1 MHKQSLVRRFTRRL
15 SVVSTAV
22 AATSA
27 VLVVT
32 SASPVLG
39 DTGCPT
45 AVAPALVSGSYE
57 IDTAAKLQWLRESV
71 SVSGAMSNSYKV
83 TANINMSGCT
93 WTVGIGSTSTPFSG
107 TFDGNNKTISNL
119 TINNT
124 SSHTGIAL
132 FRYLTGTLSDL
143 TLASPSVTGTS
154 NHVAAFVGEVRS
166 GATITNLTAT
176 GVSISGG
183 QQTGGAF
190 GRTAGGSTVQGV
202 TVSGTVSAPSGVGGG
217 VVGSAEGPMSGLTS
231 TATVTGDYYLGGLA
245 GMVSTAGALTN
256 SSSSGNVTGSS
267 SVGGAAGLVSGTSP
281 TCGTLTSVTTSG
293 SISGTSQ
300 VGGLIGYVD
309 CYSVVRS
316 SSSATVTAT
325 SIQVGG
331 LVGYE
336 NIRGS
341 ITGSYFTGQVQG
353 SEQVGG
359 IAGASR
365 STITD
370 TYSSGTVTAT
380 ASPNGGRA
388 GGLVG
393 WLLNGAVLTRTYATG
408 SVTAPASGSPT
419 VGGLIGYYTGG
430 TISSSGWDTQ
440 TTGQT
445 TSGGT
450 GANGY
455 TTQQMRDYV
464 LYDSDNLNWPIT
476 NGVSPGNG
484 VSTGTT
490 WSICSGTHGGYP
502 FLTWS
507 GYSGTCRPTMAY
519 NGNGHTGGTQPS
531 DPTTPYTSGSTVTV
545 LGNTGSLTKTSRIFS
560 GWNTKADGTG
570 LAYVSGDTFSIT
582 VPVML
587 FAVWTTTPAVV
598 YGANGG
604 SGTASVTTG
613 ASGSTVTLGTG
624 SGLTKSGFTLSRWD
638 TASAGNG
645 ISYTLGQ
652 SITMPAGGLVLYA
665 VWTPAAPTTTT
676 TAAPATTSPTTTV
689 AASAPTTVASG
700 GASTP
705 TVTTSTTTP
714 STSAGQSSTSPGV
727 VTPTTAAQTGAS
739 AGSGSSSAAAST
751 TTTIANTTSTTAA
764 PPSDAPD
771 VDGVSVGE
779 VGATVAG
786 RPATAKVDTV
796 DGSLIVEVGG
806 GVIKYSVK
814 GEDGAARA
822 IAQGEQIFL
831 RAGDTVRVDFA
842 GFAAQAESS
851 AWLSPGKML
860 LGTTRLENGAGF
872 VEGVVDGS
880 APEGDRRIA
889 VATESADGDPVVVA
903 YGVSIAEGESSG
915 TSWSVLLL
923 VIVGLAVVG
932 GLLIPAARRRR
943 DEENA

>member
-1 MHKQSLVRRFTRRL
+1 MRGTSSVNQLLRRVSAV
-15 SVVSTAV
+15 SVVV
-22 AATSA
+22 ATSLA
-27 VLVVT
+27 ITGPSSV
-32 SASPVLG
+32 SA
-39 DTGCPT
+39 DTGCATAAAPT
-45 AVAPALVSGSYE
+45 LVSSVYE
-57 IDTAAKLQWLRESV
+57 VDTPAKLQWV
-71 SVSGAMSNSYKV
+71 KDSGSMSAAYKL
-83 TANINMSGCT
+83 TSNINLSGCT
-93 WTVGIGSTSTPFSG
+93 WSNGIGSFGTPFSG
-107 TFDGNNKTISNL
+107 TFNGNGMTVSNL
-119 TINNT
+119 TISAGNVQ
-124 SSHTGIAL
+124 GIGL
-132 FRYLTGTLSDL
+132 FDYVSGSVSDL
-143 TLASPSVTGTS
+143 TLASPSVTGTGNADGS
-154 NHVAAFVGEVRS
+154 LIGQLN
-166 GATITNLTAT
+166 AT
-176 GVSISGG
+176 GTVTDIQVTGAAVSGNQMVGG
-183 QQTGGAF
+183 VIGYAL
-190 GRTAGGSTVQGV
+190 AGSTVT
-202 TVSGTVSAPSGVGGG
+202 TVEATGSVNSSGGVGGG
-217 VVGSAEGPMSGLTS
+217 IFGSTYGNATDLVSSVVVTGLYTLGGIIGSAGSSALITNGIASGDVTATNSTAGGAVGSA
-231 TATVTGDYYLGGLA
+231 A
-245 GMVSTAGALTN
+245 GVRPACPSITN
-256 SSSSGNVTGSS
+256 VRSSGRVESPIYS
-267 SVGGAAGLVSGTSP
+267 GGVL
-281 TCGTLTSVTTSG
+281 
-293 SISGTSQ
+293 
-300 VGGLIGYVD
+300 GYGD
-309 CYSVVRS
+309 CYFITRS
-316 SSSATVTAT
+316 SSSSVVISTGQHA
-325 SIQVGG
+325 GG
-331 LVGYE
+331 IV
-336 NIRGS
+336 
-341 ITGSYFTGQVQG
+341 SYDNMPGEISKSFFTGQV
-353 SEQVGG
+353 SATESVGG
-359 IAGASR
+359 IAGLSR
-365 STITD
+365 SVITD
-370 TYSSGTVTAT
+370 TYSKGTVTASSGT
-380 ASPNGGRA
+380 NGGRA

-393 WLLNGAVLTRTYATG
+393 WLRNTG
-408 SVTAPASGSPT
+408 GSYPNASITNSFAAGVVTPPASNSST
-419 VGGLIGYYTGG
+419 TGGLVGNYFGG
-430 TISSSGWDTQ
+430 TITASAWDVSI
-440 TTGQT
+440 TGLS

-450 GANGY
+450 GAKGHSTQQLRGYALYDADNMNWSVTDGRSTGNGY
-455 TTQQMRDYV
+455 
-464 LYDSDNLNWPIT
+464 
-476 NGVSPGNG
+476 
-484 VSTGTT
+484 STGTT
-490 WSICSGTHGGYP
+490 WSICSGANSGYP
-502 FLTWS
+502 YLTWQ
-507 GYSGTCRPTMAY
+507 GLTGTCLPTMAY
-519 NGNGHTGGTQPS
+519 NGNGHTGGAEPS
-531 DPTTPYTSGSTVTV
+531 DPTTPYTSGATVTV

-582 VPVML
+582 APVML

-604 SGTASVTTG
+604 SGTAAVTTG

-665 VWTPAAPTTTT
+665 VWTPVAPTTTT

-727 VTPTTAAQTGAS
+727 VTPTTAAQTGSSTS
-739 AGSGSSSAAAST
+739 ADSSSGAVST

-822 IAQGEQIFL
+822 IAQGEQIYL
-831 RAGDTVRVDFA
+831 RKGDTVRVDFA

-872 VEGVVDGS
+872 VEGVVDDS
-880 APEGDRRIA
+880 APEGDRRVA

-915 TSWSVLLL
+915 TSWSLLLL

-932 GLLIPAARRRR
+932 GLLIPAAKRRR
-943 DEENA
+943 DEDEA

>member
-1 MHKQSLVRRFTRRL
+1 MRGTSSVNQLLRRVSAV
-15 SVVSTAV
+15 SVVV
-22 AATSA
+22 ATSLA
-27 VLVVT
+27 ITGPSSV
-32 SASPVLG
+32 SA
-39 DTGCPT
+39 DTGCAT
-45 AVAPALVSGSYE
+45 AAAPSLVSSVYE
-57 IDTAAKLQWLRESV
+57 VDTPAKLQWV
-71 SVSGAMSNSYKV
+71 KDSGSMSASYKL
-83 TANINMSGCT
+83 TSNINLSGCT
-93 WTVGIGSTSTPFSG
+93 WSNGIGSFGTPFSG
-107 TFDGNNKTISNL
+107 TFDGNGMTVSNL
-119 TINNT
+119 TISAGNVQ
-124 SSHTGIAL
+124 GLGFID
-132 FRYLTGTLSDL
+132 YLSGSVSNL
-143 TLASPSVTGTS
+143 TLTSPSVTGTG
-154 NHVAAFVGEVRS
+154 NENGALVGELK
-166 GATITNLTAT
+166 ATGTVTNIQVTAT
-176 GVSISGG
+176 AVSGNQIVGGVIGY
-183 QQTGGAF
+183 AL
-190 GRTAGGSTVQGV
+190 AGSTVTTV
-202 TVSGTVSAPSGVGGG
+202 EVSGTAHSSGGVGGG
-217 VVGSAEGPMSGLTS
+217 VIGSTSGSATGLVS
-231 TATVTGDYYLGGLA
+231 SVAVTGTYTLGGLA
-245 GMVSTAGALTN
+245 GDMGNAASLTN
-256 SSSSGNVTGSS
+256 SSATGNVTASS
-267 SVGGAAGLVSGTSP
+267 NTAGGAVGTAAGSRPNCP
-281 TCGTLTSVTTSG
+281 TITNVTTSG
-293 SISGTSQ
+293 RVESPLHSGGILAWGNCYFIS
-300 VGGLIGYVD
+300 
-309 CYSVVRS
+309 RS
-316 SSSATVTAT
+316 SSSSVVISTGQHA
-325 SIQVGG
+325 GG
-331 LVGYE
+331 IVGYDNNPGE
-336 NIRGS
+336 VS
-341 ITGSYFTGQVQG
+341 KSFFTGQV
-353 SEQVGG
+353 SATESVGG
-359 IAGASR
+359 IAGLSR
-365 STITD
+365 SVITD
-370 TYSSGTVTAT
+370 TYSKGTVTASSGT
-380 ASPNGGRA
+380 NGGRA

-393 WLLNGAVLTRTYATG
+393 WLQSAA
-408 SVTAPASGSPT
+408 APQPAASITNSYASGLITPPVSASHRT
-419 VGGLIGYYTGG
+419 GGLVGYLASG
-430 TISSSGWDTQ
+430 TITASVWDVT
-440 TTGQT
+440 TTGLA
-445 TSGGT
+445 TSHGT
-450 GANGY
+450 GAVGY
-455 TTQQMRDYV
+455 STQQLRDHV
-464 LYDSDNLNWPIT
+464 LYNADNLNWSIT
-476 NGVSPGNG
+476 DGRSTGNG
-484 VSTGTT
+484 YSTGTT
-490 WSICSGTHGGYP
+490 WSICSGAHSGYP
-502 FLTWS
+502 YLTLQ
-507 GYSGTCRPTMAY
+507 GLTGTCLPTMAY

-531 DPTTPYTSGSTVTV
+531 DPTTPYTSGATVTV

-582 VPVML
+582 APVML

-604 SGTASVTTG
+604 SGTAAVTTG

-676 TAAPATTSPTTTV
+676 TAAPATTSTTTTV

-751 TTTIANTTSTTAA
+751 TTTVANTTSTTAA

-872 VEGVVDGS
+872 VEGVVDDS